1 MTLNAFAA
9 TPEPDLELARELLRY
24 LHVDYE
30 NNTAG
35 IVKAANEHWGRKPG
49 MERWELS
56 EPRVTP
62 DERKKLLKDF
72 DALGIREDLA
82 PTQSHYRYAIILG
95 GAVPRMKRRLGHFI
109 NLWQQGLRT
118 DEIVFLT
125 GQRPLIPEIDKIEEL
140 TSDGFKQAPAGTHY
154 EDLIPQ
160 NETEA
165 AKLLFHTTKLPTEM
179 RQVAVTYIDTPRF
192 LKNGHWERPYTAL
205 TAYQWLQTRPEP
217 GSVLAFSDQPH
228 AAYQFA
234 ALREY
239 IPKEFKLEVTASAAS
254 AETTLAEYLD
264 ALALWLQKCYPI
276 EEEK

>member
-1 MTLNAFAA
+1 MTLSALAA

-49 MERWELS
+49 MERWELPQ
-56 EPRVTP
+56 PRITP
-62 DERKKLLKDF
+62 DERKKILKDF
-72 DALGIREDLA
+72 DSLGIREDLA
-82 PTQSHYRYAIILG
+82 PTHSHYRYVIILG
-95 GAVPRMKRRLGHFI
+95 ATIPRMKKRLGHFI
-109 NLWQQGLRT
+109 SLWQQGLRT

-125 GQRPLIPEIDKIEEL
+125 GQRPLIPEIDKIEEI
-140 TSDGFKQAPAGTHY
+140 TSDGLKQAPAGTRY

-165 AKLLFHTTKLPTEM
+165 AKLLFHTAELPAAM
-179 RQVAVTYIDTPRF
+179 RQIPVTYIDTPRF

-205 TAYQWLQTRPEP
+205 TAYQWLQARPEP

-239 IPKEFKLEVTASAAS
+239 IPPEFALEVTAPAAS
-254 AETTLAEYLD
+254 ADTTLAEYLD
-264 ALALWLQKCYPI
+264 ALALWLKKRYPI
-276 EEEK
+276 N